1 MKASSASGTT
11 RTPMRWRG
19 RTPTS
24 ASPRAAALVPVIAP
38 ARGAGALE
46 HPLLPLG
53 RRGHLRPP
61 FAVLAE
67 TPRNDAVN
75 FLTGAGGFL
84 QQVVFGYTGLRLG
97 PDGLSPAFR
106 PVLPS
111 RIRRLVLRNVAV
123 RGRRYDIV
131 VERDSARFEPR

>member
-1 MKASSASGTT
+1 MPTALSPLMAAGLGDRPWVDPPRRVSYRGT
-11 RTPMRWRG
+11 
-19 RTPTS
+19 
-24 ASPRAAALVPVIAP
+24 
-38 ARGAGALE
+38 
-46 HPLLPLG
+46 
-53 RRGHLRPP
+53 LRPP

-131 VERDSARFEPR
+131 VERDSARFEPRSGSSRLGAPES